1 MMRRPLVLAG
11 SLLAV
16 LLAIPA
22 IAMASGN
29 DGNSDSQGAD
39 QPAVHNL
46 VKFDVMAP
54 VTGPY
59 VGAANPIRGLAG
71 GGLPW
76 EIREAKGQVNT
87 DGTFVVEVRGLV
99 LAHEAPVPPAQQGTN
114 PVGQV
119 KTIVSC
125 QTINAGAPAV
135 TNVVS
140 APAPVTTTG
149 NATMV
154 GKVSLPSPCI
164 APIVFVT
171 SPANAWFSATGA

>member
-16 LLAIPA
+16 LLAVPA
-22 IAMASGN
+22 IAMAS
-29 DGNSDSQGAD
+29 DSGGTAAGRGAAPPMV
-39 QPAVHNL
+39 QSL

-59 VGAANPIRGLAG
+59 VGTANPIRGIPG

-76 EIREAKGQVNT
+76 EIQEGKGEVNT
-87 DGTFVVEVRGLV
+87 DGTITVRVRGLV

-119 KTIVSC
+119 KAIVSC
-125 QTINAGAPAV
+125 QTINAGSAAV
-135 TNVVS
+135 TNVVT
-140 APAPVTTTG
+140 APVPVTTTG
-149 NATMV
+149 NAIIED
-154 GKVSLPSPCI
+154 KVSLPSPCI

-171 SPANAWFSATGA
+171 SPTNAWFSATGA